1 MKSTKRTGVRRTRTQ
16 VLHGTCSLF
25 APVRCSRG
33 ADRFGAVPF
42 PPRSRYA
49 ARRRAHPVAPDNGEP
64 RSANHPRR
72 DPRPPPRSGDQHG
85 CCSPSAIGRDRAGEV
100 LAGSDGMSVNGSTA
114 RGSMSGA
121 ERTVEERVRS
131 MTYIAEWHLERA
143 EQAELEGHERDC
155 RRHQQMAKQAYRV
168 VDMLKKERQA
178 STASV

>member
-1 MKSTKRTGVRRTRTQ
+1 MLELDAMRRTPPITLPALAR
-16 VLHGTCSLF
+16 LEADEGTP
-25 APVRCSRG
+25 AI
-33 ADRFGAVPF
+33 
-42 PPRSRYA
+42 
-49 ARRRAHPVAPDNGEP
+49 ARM
-64 RSANHPRR
+64 
-72 DPRPPPRSGDQHG
+72 
-85 CCSPSAIGRDRAGEV
+85 RAGG
-100 LAGSDGMSVNGSTA
+100 GSRASASVNGSTA